1 MQFHIWFVD
10 MTINI
15 FYYLEYYN
23 KCPKI
28 IWRHA
33 FVLLATALYSHTFKR
48 GITLLQ
54 FTQLFQFLTGYL
66 KLLWAIYF
74 ILWRVYKYLLLDSYN
89 HTKSSFI
96 RTCLVFYALNTCMY
110 YMSDFSVL
118 RRYIWLLFR
127 MWVVHIMLNIFYSL
141 KFDVHCASKKIMGV
155 ISEILVNVTNRY
167 IFQRAVTLLFMTR
180 LLPNLVYRL
189 EILSTSI
196 FVLYHI

>member
-1 MQFHIWFVD
+1 MKYWRPSWILKNAKRWKLKNAPKVWSTWSKVPKTSKKCLHFRKVSVPLLWCPDNSVSYVEYMHISYWLYSLTDINSLMQFHIWFVD
-10 MTINI
+10 MIINI

-28 IWRHA
+28 IWRHV

-48 GITLLQ
+48 GITLLK
-54 FTQLFQFLTGYL
+54 FTQLFQILTGYL

-74 ILWRVYKYLLLDSYN
+74 ILWLVYKYLLLDSYN

-118 RRYIWLLFR
+118 RRY
-127 MWVVHIMLNIFYSL
+127 
-141 KFDVHCASKKIMGV
+141 
-155 ISEILVNVTNRY
+155 
-167 IFQRAVTLLFMTR
+167 TR
-180 LLPNLVYRL
+180 L
-189 EILSTSI
+189 
-196 FVLYHI
+196 